1 MGLLDFFKRKQDL
14 TKVTNQKSKIN
25 NFLKNIYFD
34 ENDELFKKGFK
45 EVQGSAG
52 TFLIKE
58 HDIEEITETIIFK
71 DGFLQKYFFKKDGK
85 INGWYCS
92 LNIRDI
98 DSSYGVDGF
107 VFSLTEGLFINN
119 KEEGEWKDCL
129 FYRGKKY
136 KVEIICNYKNG
147 ELDGFEEQYNDRLN
161 TLEQGELIFKTEY
174 SKGKKHGKCIQYSTY
189 SPWSGHKGGFPV
201 DIEYW
206 EEDEFKYG
214 TKFDVL
220 DGKKLNDYH
229 DLSIKNNCR

>member
-25 NFLKNIYFD
+25 NFLKNTCFV
-34 ENDELFKKGFK
+34 ENDKLFKKGFK
-45 EVQGSAG
+45 EVQDNGE

-58 HDIEEITETIIFK
+58 HDMGEITETIIF
-71 DGFLQKYFFKKDGK
+71 DETFLQKYFFKKDGK

-98 DSSYGVDGF
+98 DSTYGVNGI

-119 KEEGEWKDCL
+119 KKEGEWKDCL
-129 FYRGKKY
+129 FYLGKKY
-136 KVEIICNYKNG
+136 KVEKIRNYKNG
-147 ELDGFEEQYNDRLN
+147 ELDGFEEEYDGMKM

-174 SKGKKHGKCIQYSTY
+174 SKGKKHGKRIQYSTY
-189 SPWSGHKGGFPV
+189 SPWSGNKGGFPV
-201 DIEYW
+201 DIQSW
-206 EEDEFKYG
+206 EEDEFKSG

-229 DLSIKNNCR
+229 EL